1 VTINRRL
8 LAWGV
13 FFLATGAVVLAAQ
26 GGLVTAEG
34 LADALRLWPM
44 LVIVLGIGLLVRRT
58 RFAAAGT
65 VTIAVTAGL
74 FLGGAIAAAPRVDL
88 DCGNIRQVAMES
100 RSGTFDGAASV
111 DLDLALGDLEVTTE
125 PGSDWRLR
133 VAGVPG
139 RDVVVDAGGD
149 RLSVASATQR
159 GWSGFRCGGE
169 TWRLALPAGRHLDL
183 ATEIGAG
190 RGTLDLAGATLG
202 DLRLVVNAGDARVD
216 LAEATIEDLSLRVNG
231 GAAGLDLPDSGD
243 LAADVAV
250 NAGAIQICAPDGLGL
265 RVRPQ
270 STLASITYGGLV
282 RVGDAWESPDYATAT
297 HHADVTIAVN
307 VGSVDVN
314 PMGGCK

>member
-1 VTINRRL
+1 MTINRRL

-13 FFLATGAVVLAAQ
+13 FFVATGAVVLAAQ

-34 LADALRLWPM
+34 LADALRLWPV

-65 VTIAVTAGL
+65 ITVAVTAGL

-88 DCGNIRQVAMES
+88 DCEDIRQVAMES

-133 VAGVPG
+133 VAAVPG
-139 RDVVVDAGGD
+139 RDVAVDAGGD

-159 GWSGFRCGGE
+159 RWSGFRCGGE

-216 LAEATIEDLSLRVNG
+216 LAGATVEDLSLRVNG
-231 GAAGLDLPDSGD
+231 GAAALDLPEKGD

-250 NAGAIQICAPDGLGL
+250 NAGAVQICSPDGLGL
-265 RVRPQ
+265 RIHPQ